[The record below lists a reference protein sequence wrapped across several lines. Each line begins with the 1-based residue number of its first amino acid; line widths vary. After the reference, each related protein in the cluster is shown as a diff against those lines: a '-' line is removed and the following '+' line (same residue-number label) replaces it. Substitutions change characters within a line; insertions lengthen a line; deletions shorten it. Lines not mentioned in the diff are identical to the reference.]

1 MSFAIVTRP
10 SSNSAT
16 NGLNEVAALTIDGTK
31 CLEGHR
37 DEGVSCRQ
45 LTIFGCLHFS
55 GLLRRGTRRLGRNGQ
70 ITGSQSVSY
79 GNVPGQALSSFPGNL
94 GESVRALAVCSKQT
108 RGLLNGRNSS
118 LNYSAPN
125 YVV

>member
-79 GNVPGQALSSFPGNL
+79 YYYYYYYYYLNALGWHAA
-94 GESVRALAVCSKQT
+94 RAIIIF
-108 RGLLNGRNSS
+108 
-118 LNYSAPN
+118 
-125 YVV
+125 